1 MLVAPVPP
9 ADWDGIEVK
18 TGPRGLSPGGGLAS
32 GRLVDLAGSPH
43 DRGSAA
49 DPAHHEGL
57 ALSGGMLVAIGS
69 FVRSTGLSVEYGGQS
84 RVGWHVE
91 EASVIVQQLR
101 ANTFALTVTG
111 PELSGLIAAA
121 RLALDF
127 VSQDPAAPAEA
138 RELLA
143 RLLRDYEQAMAP
155 ESGNGGH

>member
-1 MLVAPVPP
+1 MQSRRFHQR
-9 ADWDGIEVK
+9 
-18 TGPRGLSPGGGLAS
+18 TGAGSRSKPGREDFHQGAVSPRGVWSTSPDHRTTEVS
-32 GRLVDLAGSPH
+32 G
-43 DRGSAA
+43 A

-69 FVRSTGLSVEYGGQS
+69 LVRSTGLSVEYVGQS
-84 RVGWHVE
+84 RMGWDVE

-101 ANTFALTVTG
+101 ANAFALTVTG

-127 VSQDPAAPAEA
+127 VSQDAAAPAEA